1 MPGRILVVDDQEENR
16 LILEAILEDTYTID
30 MAADGEEAIA
40 LLTGEGEKPILVL
53 SDVYMP
59 GVDGFGLLS
68 FIKAD
73 PVLRKIPV
81 VFITA
86 SSDEDKGLAAGAI
99 DFITKPFRTEIVRMR
114 VSNQIELAQYR
125 AELERMV
132 EEKVG
137 EIIATKEVF
146 LDALAEMIEHRHL
159 ESGKH
164 IERIKNL
171 TAIFV
176 EHLLKHP
183 KYGAELL
190 SLNPR
195 SIIKASALH
204 DIGKIGTP
212 DNILLKPGRL
222 TSDEFEIMKNH
233 SSIGSD
239 MIAPMLKKMSDINT
253 KNYLIH
259 DIDDNYLKH
268 CYDIARYHHEKWNG
282 TGYPDKLSGE
292 DIPLSARIVA
302 IVDVYE
308 ALTSDRCYKKAM
320 THEEAVAVIVEGSGT
335 HFEAGIVEAML
346 EVHEEIRGT
355 L

>member
-30 MAADGEEAIA
+30 MAANGEEAIA
-40 LLTGEGEKPILVL
+40 LLTSEREKPILVL

-73 PVLRKIPV
+73 PLLWKIPV

-86 SSDEDKGLAAGAI
+86 SSEEDKGLAAGAI
-99 DFITKPFRTEIVRMR
+99 DFITKPFNTEIVRMR

-132 EEKVG
+132 EEKAG

-164 IERIKNL
+164 IERIKSL

-183 KYGAELL
+183 KYGAELMTL
-190 SLNPR
+190 DPH

-212 DNILLKPGRL
+212 DNILLKPGKL
-222 TSDEFEIMKNH
+222 TNEEFEVMKNH
-233 SSIGSD
+233 SSIGGE
-239 MIAPMLKKMSDINT
+239 MIAPMLKMSSTSMRNNQPRYVDD
-253 KNYLIH
+253 KYLQ
-259 DIDDNYLKH
+259 H
-268 CYDIARYHHEKWNG
+268 CYDIARFHHEKWNG

-292 DIPLSARIVA
+292 EIPLSARIVA

-320 THEEAVAVIVEGSGT
+320 THEEAVSIIVEGSGT

-346 EVHEEIRGT
+346 EIHEEIRGN